1 MSNNQNL
8 INTIGS
14 DSIELI
20 GEYSEIAVDA
30 FIESEVIQ
38 DIPIFG
44 SIIKISKIGLTIR
57 DYLFIEKLKSFLLT
71 LNKVPEI
78 ERKKFIKKHLNN
90 DDKINNIGEKIFNV
104 IDKIDTTQKAKYI
117 GKIFNLYIEQIITE
131 IEFYDLIYTVEN
143 FKIHYTDLFISAC
156 INIETE
162 DKNQHIIDHFITCGL
177 FNNKENF
184 YIYTDNEPRYV
195 SNQLSKIGKIFLER
209 VLIYDK
215 SKIKEEF
222 INKLLSIK
230 RHSLIE
236 EDKWEYYKE
245 INLND
250 FKSYLEKKELT
261 GFLNIRIYNS
271 FLTIRYKRGGF
282 GIFKSDDPNKLI
294 LYKRKIKLT

>member
-90 DDKINNIGEKIFNV
+90 DDKINNVGEKIFNV
-104 IDKIDTTQKAKYI
+104 IDKIDTTQKAKYV

-261 GFLNIRIYNS
+261 DFLNIRIYNS
-271 FLTIRYKRGGF
+271 FLTIRYK
-282 GIFKSDDPNKLI
+282 
-294 LYKRKIKLT
+294 